1 MNDFI
6 SSFKQEEYADKLRK
20 LKQTY
25 IERKLF
31 SKEIISAYKKQETIV
46 QKLDEDIKQ
55 FTEDLTLQEM
65 QLSKQKKAQAVSQ
78 KNVKGQEE
86 ELRAVKDK
94 LENETALFK

>member
-46 QKLDEDIKQ
+46 QKLDEDIK
-55 FTEDLTLQEM
+55 
-65 QLSKQKKAQAVSQ
+65 
-78 KNVKGQEE
+78 
-86 ELRAVKDK
+86 
-94 LENETALFK
+94 